1 MKPARILTHDVAAQT
16 EFMDQIAANNKMRED
31 VNIWRRE
38 ILFLTKANNSIQ
50 SDINRLQ
57 KHNLELEQVCMRAA
71 G

>member
-1 MKPARILTHDVAAQT
+1 
-16 EFMDQIAANNKMRED
+16 MDQIAANNKMRED